1 VGKKGIHEE
10 LMPHDEDQLKKTVAG
25 FAVLLATVTEMVRAK
40 SGKPALLDA
49 YDDASDQIIGGLR
62 GNGIPDDQLQ
72 SIHKA
77 LARLRLAFEEQ
88 NP

>member
-1 VGKKGIHEE
+1 
-10 LMPHDEDQLKKTVAG
+10 MAQNDEQLKKTVFG
-25 FAVLLATVTEMVRAK
+25 FAVLLTTITEMVRAK
-40 SGKPALLDA
+40 GAKPALLDA

-72 SIHKA
+72 AIHKA

-88 NP
+88 KP